1 MQTPASKVTTAQ
13 DLNPQFQIRSQN
25 SLIAGTSAPA
35 SCSESRVSSRLSEIC
50 VSGHPCYCPPCSA
63 SPKKDDDWE
72 WKQPADVAF
81 AMLVFPVPVVIVL
94 TVPGTDSSGL
104 AVMMVTIMN
113 LLRMILLVMTTPVLT
128 LRIVMSILL
137 TVMTAIAS

>member
-1 MQTPASKVTTAQ
+1 
-13 DLNPQFQIRSQN
+13 
-25 SLIAGTSAPA
+25 
-35 SCSESRVSSRLSEIC
+35 
-50 VSGHPCYCPPCSA
+50 
-63 SPKKDDDWE
+63 
-72 WKQPADVAF
+72 
-81 AMLVFPVPVVIVL
+81 MLVFPVPVVIVL

-104 AVMMVTIMN
+104 TVMMVTIMN